1 MKPSHLC
8 HRLYI
13 ENDREHLCM
22 LPKHHDSGCNGHET
36 SRSLVPSDANKIVIP
51 FVGTIFFWESEIAG
65 VWLAY
70 ANPPHDV
77 MTQGKPGA
85 GHASAL
91 ASIMRVIRA
100 NRLIERE
107 FYDF

>member
-1 MKPSHLC
+1 MKSSPLC
-8 HRLYI
+8 HQLFVRDGH
-13 ENDREHLCM
+13 ERLCM
-22 LPKHHDSGCNGHET
+22 LPKHHATECDGHET
-36 SRSLVPSDANKIVIP
+36 SRSLVPLDANKTVIP
-51 FVGTIFFWESEIAG
+51 FVGTIFFWESKIAG